1 MNSKILKQ
9 MSIHIQQKKPLQVLR
24 IKKCVQEIDTDIILK
39 MFDNL
44 LPKFFETEKNDLE
57 SL

>member
-1 MNSKILKQ
+1 MN
-9 MSIHIQQKKPLQVLR
+9 IHIQQKKPLHLRR

-44 LPKFFETEKNDLE
+44 LPKIFETKKNDLE

>member
-1 MNSKILKQ
+1 MN
-9 MSIHIQQKKPLQVLR
+9 IHIQQKKPLQVLR

-44 LPKFFETEKNDLE
+44 LPKFFETKKNDLE

>member
-1 MNSKILKQ
+1 MN
-9 MSIHIQQKKPLQVLR
+9 IHIQQKKPLQVRR

-44 LPKFFETEKNDLE
+44 PPKVFETKKNDLE